1 MRWGKSG
8 IPRMFRVAWA
18 KVSFDHPVT
27 ATKRLVQ
34 DSFPPGGPEDWRH
47 SMERIAEILGN
58 GKGEEVCE
66 GGSGAPAGDGGK
78 GRMKIAVVHEW
89 LTVWA
94 GAERV
99 LGEILGLYQQADL
112 YVLFDRLHLSLRAH
126 LPKDPS
132 GETFLGRIPGIEKIY
147 RNLLPLMPFAIE
159 SLDLSGYD
167 LILSSS
173 HVVAKGILTSPG
185 QVHLCYCHTPPR
197 YLWDMTE
204 AYFPRTP
211 AGRAKRAAASL
222 FLPTLRRWDLRAG
235 QRPDAF
241 MANSRFVARRIKTIY
256 GRSSTVIPPPVDIHR
271 FVPKTSP
278 GGEYFVTMGRL
289 VPYKNIDRIVE
300 AFRGSP
306 HRLLVIGD
314 GPGRKR
320 IESLVRGQNNMEWIP
335 WISDKD
341 WGGVLQKARAFLFM
355 AEEDFG
361 ITPVE
366 AQAAGV
372 PVIALGR
379 GGALE
384 TVIGREDLQGETSG
398 RGREK
403 EATGLFFPDPT
414 PESLRKAIDAFI
426 VHEDEFRPE
435 WARRNAERFGT
446 QVFRERYRE
455 FVSAHVRN
463 PGPEESWNG
472 RHGNDA
478 R

>member
-1 MRWGKSG
+1 MR
-8 IPRMFRVAWA
+8 
-18 KVSFDHPVT
+18 
-27 ATKRLVQ
+27 
-34 DSFPPGGPEDWRH
+34 
-47 SMERIAEILGN
+47 
-58 GKGEEVCE
+58 
-66 GGSGAPAGDGGK
+66 
-78 GRMKIAVVHEW
+78 IAVVHEW

-99 LGEILGLYQQADL
+99 LGEILGLYPQADL
-112 YVLFDRLHLSLRAH
+112 HVLFDRLPPAH
-126 LPKDPS
+126 RGSLPKDPS

-173 HVVAKGILTSPG
+173 HAVAKGILTSPG

-204 AYFPRTP
+204 AYFSRTP

-222 FLPTLRRWDLRAG
+222 FLPALRQWDLRAG

-241 MANSRFVARRIKTIY
+241 MANSHFVARRIESIY
-256 GRSSTVIPPPVDIHR
+256 GRSSTVVPPPVDVDR
-271 FVPKTSP
+271 FVPKTSS

-289 VPYKNIDRIVE
+289 VPYKNVDRIVE
-300 AFRGSP
+300 AFRGCP

-314 GPGRKR
+314 GPGRDR
-320 IESLVRGQNNMEWIP
+320 IEMLIRGQNNMEWIP

-341 WGGVLQKARAFLFM
+341 WGRVLEKARAFVFM

-384 TVIGREDLQGETSG
+384 TVIGREDLQGECTV
-398 RGREK
+398 RGREG
-403 EATGLFFPDPT
+403 EATGLFFPEPT

-426 VHEDEFRPE
+426 AHEDEFRPIS
-435 WARRNAERFGT
+435 ARRNAERFGT
-446 QVFRERYRE
+446 RVFRERYRE
-455 FVSAHVRN
+455 FVSGYAKNQER
-463 PGPEESWNG
+463 EESRNS
-472 RHGNDA
+472 
-478 R
+478 

>member
-1 MRWGKSG
+1 MR
-8 IPRMFRVAWA
+8 
-18 KVSFDHPVT
+18 
-27 ATKRLVQ
+27 
-34 DSFPPGGPEDWRH
+34 
-47 SMERIAEILGN
+47 
-58 GKGEEVCE
+58 
-66 GGSGAPAGDGGK
+66 
-78 GRMKIAVVHEW
+78 IAVVHEW

-99 LGEILGLYQQADL
+99 LGEILGLYPQADL
-112 YVLFDRLHLSLRAH
+112 HVLFDRLPPAQRGH

-173 HVVAKGILTSPG
+173 HAVAKGILTSPG

-204 AYFPRTP
+204 AYFPRTL
-211 AGRAKRAAASL
+211 AGRAKRTAASL
-222 FLPTLRRWDLRAG
+222 FLTALRRWDFRAG

-241 MANSRFVARRIKTIY
+241 MANSHFVARRIETIY
-256 GRSSTVIPPPVDIHR
+256 GRSSTVVPPPVDVDR
-271 FVPKTSP
+271 FLPKKSP

-289 VPYKNIDRIVE
+289 VPYKNVDRIVE

-314 GPGRKR
+314 GPGRDR
-320 IESLVRGQNNMEWIP
+320 IETLIRGQNNMEWIP

-341 WGGVLQKARAFLFM
+341 WERVLEKARAFVFM

-384 TVIGREDLQGETSG
+384 TVIGREDLQGECTV
-398 RGREK
+398 RGREG

-414 PESLRKAIDAFI
+414 PESLRKAIDGFI
-426 VHEDEFRPE
+426 AHEDEFRPE
-435 WARRNAERFGT
+435 SARRNAERFGT
-446 QVFRERYRE
+446 RIFRERYRE
-455 FVSAHVRN
+455 FVSTHSRN
-463 PGPEESWNG
+463 PGGEGSRNS
-472 RHGNDA
+472 
-478 R
+478 